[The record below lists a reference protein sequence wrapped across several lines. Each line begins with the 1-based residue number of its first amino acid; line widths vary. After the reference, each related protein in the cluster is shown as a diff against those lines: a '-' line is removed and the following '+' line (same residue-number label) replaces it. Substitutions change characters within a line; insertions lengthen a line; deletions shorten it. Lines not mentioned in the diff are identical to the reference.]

1 MFRGRL
7 LSEGFRSEPPTRARN
22 QNAKRID
29 MRCKSVLVMT
39 CLTMAGSCIFGDRD
53 HRESAEHTD
62 LIGRWE
68 IIAINR
74 GGQDINLDH
83 LEGAIREIRES
94 TYSIIPATDSSITG
108 NYTINDDANPKTIDQ
123 MVNNGRFQGKTLK
136 GIYRIHD
143 HQLTISFGGPGEARP
158 VSFKSVAGTT
168 YTVAI
173 HKKTQ

>member
-1 MFRGRL
+1 
-7 LSEGFRSEPPTRARN
+7 
-22 QNAKRID
+22 
-29 MRCKSVLVMT
+29 MT
-39 CLTMAGSCIFGDRD
+39 CLTMASSC
-53 HRESAEHTD
+53 RESAEHTD

-108 NYTINDDANPKTIDQ
+108 KYTINDDANPKTIDQ
-123 MVNNGRFQGKTLK
+123 MVDNGRFQGKTLK